1 MKKKIERILDNL
13 EKMIATFF
21 VALLGIISYYVVN
34 IDKLL
39 EIQEQLVY
47 IGIFVV
53 LTILVLLCLCYKKL
67 LDRID

>member
-39 EIQEQLVY
+39 EIQEKLVY
-47 IGIFVV
+47 IGIFIV
-53 LTILVLLCLCYKKL
+53 LLILVLLCLCYKKL
-67 LDRID
+67 LDKID